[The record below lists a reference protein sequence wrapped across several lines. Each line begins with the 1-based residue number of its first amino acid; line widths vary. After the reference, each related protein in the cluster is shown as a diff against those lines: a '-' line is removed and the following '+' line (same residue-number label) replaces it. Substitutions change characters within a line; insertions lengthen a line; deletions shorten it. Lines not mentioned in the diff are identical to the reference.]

1 MVTVWFIRHAE
12 SESNAGLPTRDPA
25 STRLTA
31 KGEQQA
37 QQIAEFLP
45 RAPALIVTSPY
56 IRTKQTAQPTVQ
68 RFAAVPQAE
77 WSIQEFTFLAPR
89 KYHNTTSIQRYPMV
103 EAYWRRC
110 DPFYVEDEG
119 AESFAD
125 LVGRVEQVRSQILQF
140 SNQANN
146 NQANNKNSD
155 PTDPFVVAFSHGRFI
170 RAMVWVLLMR
180 PRTIDSNA
188 MRQFQAFSESVLVPN
203 GTILKVQAQGDEVWL
218 SSLQTA
224 HMRQQTPQ
232 MISDPQVEP

>member
-45 RAPALIVTSPY
+45 QAPALIVTSPY
-56 IRTKQTAQPTVQ
+56 IRTKQTAQPTLQ

-77 WSIQEFTFLAPR
+77 WLIQEFTFLAPR
-89 KYHNTTSIQRYPMV
+89 KYQNTTSIQRYPMV
-103 EAYWRRC
+103 EAYWQRC
-110 DPFYVEDEG
+110 DPFYVEEEG
-119 AESFAD
+119 AESFVD

-140 SNQANN
+140 SHQTQDKDNN
-146 NQANNKNSD
+146 
-155 PTDPFVVAFSHGRFI
+155 PFIVAFSHGRFI
-170 RAMVWVLLMR
+170 RAIVWVLLMR
-180 PRTIDSNA
+180 PQTIDRKS
-188 MRQFQAFSESVLVPN
+188 MQQFQAFSESVLVPN

-224 HMRQQTPQ
+224 HMQQQRQ